1 MRAKVLSI
9 LGTRPE
15 VIKLAPVIRAVE
27 AHARLQSVVCATG
40 QHREMLDLALD
51 VFDIQPDFDLDLMQ
65 PGQQLSDLTARVVQS
80 VTQTLREVRPDFLLV
95 QGDTT
100 TPMAAALASFYEE
113 IPVGH
118 VEAGLRTG
126 DLRNPFPEEMNRRVI
141 ATLTT
146 LHFAPTAGAR
156 AALLREGVPD
166 STIFVTGNTVIDAL
180 QQTVA
185 SEPDYVPNPGQRIL
199 VTAHRRESF
208 GPGFEAL
215 CLGLRLV
222 ALRNPDI
229 ELLYPVHLNPQV
241 REPVSRLLGDLPN
254 VRLVDPLDYRTFVRA
269 MRDATLIIT
278 DSGGVQEEAP
288 SLGKPI
294 LVMRETTERPEGVDA
309 GGAILVGT
317 DPRRIMVECER
328 LLHDRAA
335 YARMAPVDNPF
346 GDGHA
351 GARIAS
357 AVAHWLGGD
366 PAEIRLGETRSA

>member
-1 MRAKVLSI
+1 MRAKVLSA

-15 VIKLAPVIRAVE
+15 VIKLAPVIRAVD
-27 AHARLQSVVCATG
+27 AHPQLQSVVCATA

-51 VFDIQPDFDLDLMQ
+51 VFGIQPDIDLDLMQ
-65 PGQQLSDLTARVVQS
+65 PGQQLADLTARVVQS
-80 VTQTLREVRPDFLLV
+80 VTRTLREVQPDFLLV

-100 TPMAAALASFYEE
+100 TAMAAAMAAFYEQ

-126 DLRNPFPEEMNRRVI
+126 DLRNPFPEEMNRRVV
-141 ATLTT
+141 ATLAT

-156 AALLREGVPD
+156 AALLHEGVLD

-180 QQTVA
+180 QHTVA
-185 SEPDYVPNPGQRIL
+185 SEPHYVPAPGRRIL

-208 GPGFEAL
+208 GPRFESL
-215 CLGLRLV
+215 CLGLRTV

-229 ELLYPVHLNPQV
+229 VLLYPVHLNPQV
-241 REPVSRLLGDLPN
+241 REPVLRLLGDLPN
-254 VRLVDPLDYRTFVRA
+254 VRLIDPLGYRDFVRA
-269 MRDATLIIT
+269 MQDATLIIT

-288 SLGKPI
+288 SLGKPV
-294 LVMRETTERPEGVDA
+294 LVMRDTTERPEGVDA
-309 GGAILVGT
+309 GAALLVGT
-317 DPRRIMVECER
+317 DPGRIVDECER

-335 YARMAPVDNPF
+335 YARMASVDNPF

-351 GARIAS
+351 GGRIAN

-366 PAEIRLGETRSA
+366 PAEIRLGEIRSA